1 MDPDDHC
8 GFDGVSGVG
17 VDVWGCGEQE
27 TCYSNASDIEGL
39 EKPKNVVTTVVNEA
53 SDIRYQVLIFEEPTI
68 RFEIRLALLAT
79 IPFTTPLHAKLRS
92 ISSQP
97 LKQ

>member
-8 GFDGVSGVG
+8 GFDGVSGV

-39 EKPKNVVTTVVNEA
+39 EKPSGDQTVVNEA
-53 SDIRYQVLIFEEPTI
+53 SDIRY
-68 RFEIRLALLAT
+68 
-79 IPFTTPLHAKLRS
+79 RS
-92 ISSQP
+92 IDI
-97 LKQ
+97 